1 MALHL
6 LWLYTYYGSIL
17 TMALYLVALYLL
29 WLYTYYGSI
38 LPRPGVAVLAGT
50 WQEVLPPLSD
60 PSSPPFDAIFF
71 DTFAEGTP

>member
-1 MALHL
+1 
-6 LWLYTYYGSIL
+6 
-17 TMALYLVALYLL
+17 MALY
-29 WLYTYYGSI
+29 